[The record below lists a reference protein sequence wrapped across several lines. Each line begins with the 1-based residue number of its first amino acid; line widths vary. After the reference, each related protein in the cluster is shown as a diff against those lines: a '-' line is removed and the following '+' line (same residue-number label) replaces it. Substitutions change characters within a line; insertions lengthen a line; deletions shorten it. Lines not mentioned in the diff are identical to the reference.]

1 MDAQIASSLVD
12 KDGKLTGL
20 GRLDS
25 TLNLIFTIAFTCELV
40 FNAFA
45 NWFKRFFANG
55 WNLLDVLI
63 VGMSLVDLGISNIP
77 DWLVKLMRAFRVI
90 RLFGR
95 INALKKMITA
105 VTASIIPM
113 MNAFVILLI
122 ILSICEPPPNA
133 ARSQQPAH
141 SRLLPSVFSFFPEH
155 LPWAWRSPMRDRP
168 FLYKSLSFNSCP
180 SLPLPSSPTP
190 HGGRSDAGVAAA
202 GRRTGGHA
210 PAAER

>member
-113 MNAFVILLI
+113 MNAFVILI
-122 ILSICEPPPNA
+122 ILLCICACRRRA
-133 ARSQQPAH
+133 ARA
-141 SRLLPSVFSFFPEH
+141 R
-155 LPWAWRSPMRDRP
+155 
-168 FLYKSLSFNSCP
+168 
-180 SLPLPSSPTP
+180 
-190 HGGRSDAGVAAA
+190 
-202 GRRTGGHA
+202 GRR
-210 PAAER
+210 E